1 MTGAFARATRR
12 IRHDRLMGR
21 VPGSERGSV
30 ALGIAIVAM
39 TTRIHHYGTSNS
51 GKSSWAG
58 LIVAVVAIVV
68 IFSFRWFRRNRRT

>member
-1 MTGAFARATRR
+1 MTGVFAGVARR
-12 IRHDRLMGR
+12 IRHDRLLDG
-21 VPGSERGSV
+21 VSGSERGSV

-51 GKSSWAG
+51 GKSSLTG

-68 IFSFRWFRRNRRT
+68 IFSFRWFQRNRRS